1 MSDTI
6 DQFDE
11 AAAPKPELLTPK
23 ARTFKGKALAPYSFA
38 RRLIGRMVLRTEQE
52 PADEVWSLA
61 LVFILSLPEAEAQ
74 AMLYD
79 KAGFK
84 VALFKWIDGL
94 DASDY
99 PAAVALADEITKEA
113 TEARVKIA
121 DDPASMAEGAKKK
134 PRAGRGNLGLRDTRP
149 RMADRPRGDLLAMAD
164 REVLAL
170 DARALSRAR
179 NDMRTVLRHRI
190 RAR

>member
-11 AAAPKPELLTPK
+11 AAAPRPELLSAK

-38 RRLIGRMVLRTEQE
+38 RRLIGRMVLRSEQE

-61 LVFILSLPEAEAQ
+61 LIFVLSLPDPEAQ

-79 KAGFK
+79 KARFK
-84 VALFKWIDGL
+84 AELFKWIDGL

-113 TEARVKIA
+113 TESRVKIA
-121 DDPASMAEGAKKK
+121 DDPAAAAEAAKKK
-134 PRAGRGNLGLRDTRP
+134 A
-149 RMADRPRGDLLAMAD
+149 
-164 REVLAL
+164 
-170 DARALSRAR
+170 
-179 NDMRTVLRHRI
+179 
-190 RAR
+190 

>member
-84 VALFKWIDGL
+84 AALFKWIDGL

-134 PRAGRGNLGLRDTRP
+134 A
-149 RMADRPRGDLLAMAD
+149 
-164 REVLAL
+164 
-170 DARALSRAR
+170 
-179 NDMRTVLRHRI
+179 
-190 RAR
+190 